1 MQLPP
6 ERPQSP
12 PYLPPAHGMGGAPIY
27 SARGGMP
34 GEPPQLAVSVMDRG
48 TERLLAGVAHG
59 AIAFGLLGVTF
70 PVALLITGVI
80 WLYSRRSPYVR
91 FHSDQA
97 GCYQCSVLLINV
109 LVVVVLAV
117 FGGFAVFGVMRG
129 ETTWSELGLVLWGIV
144 LFLAWF
150 AITILLGVIGAIMV
164 LLGKP
169 FKYPF
174 IGDRFLERG
183 A

>member
-1 MQLPP
+1 
-6 ERPQSP
+6 
-12 PYLPPAHGMGGAPIY
+12 
-27 SARGGMP
+27 MP
-34 GEPPQLAVSVMDRG
+34 GEPPQLAGGAMDRG

-70 PVALLITGVI
+70 PVALLITGVV

-109 LVVVVLAV
+109 LVVAVLAV
-117 FGGFAVFGVMRG
+117 FGGFAVFGAIRG
-129 ETTWSELGLVLWGIV
+129 ETTWGELGLVLWGIG
-144 LFLAWF
+144 LFLVWF
-150 AITILLGVIGAIMV
+150 AITIVLGVIGAIMV
-164 LLGKP
+164 LLGRP

-174 IGDRFLERG
+174 IGDRFLKRG

>member
-1 MQLPP
+1 MQQRPESPQYPAYPPLP
-6 ERPQSP
+6 
-12 PYLPPAHGMGGAPIY
+12 GGAP
-27 SARGGMP
+27 P
-34 GEPPQLAVSVMDRG
+34 QPPQMAAGAMDRE

-59 AIAFGLLGVTF
+59 AIAFGLLGLTL
-70 PVALLITGVI
+70 PISLLITGII

-129 ETTWSELGLVLWGIV
+129 EGTWAGLGLVLWGLV
-144 LFLAWF
+144 LFGAWF
-150 AITILLGVIGAIMV
+150 V
-164 LLGKP
+164 
-169 FKYPF
+169 
-174 IGDRFLERG
+174 
-183 A
+183 

>member
-1 MQLPP
+1 MISKMQQHP
-6 ERPQSP
+6 ERPQYP
-12 PYLPPAHGMGGAPIY
+12 PYPPVPGGAP
-27 SARGGMP
+27 P
-34 GEPPQLAVSVMDRG
+34 QPPQIAGGAMDRE

-59 AIAFGLLGVTF
+59 AIAFGLFGLTLPISLLVTG
-70 PVALLITGVI
+70 II

-109 LVVVVLAV
+109 LVVMVLAV
-117 FGGFAVFGVMRG
+117 FGGFAIFGVMRG
-129 ETTWSELGLVLWGIV
+129 ESTWAGLGLVLWGIV
-144 LFLAWF
+144 LFALWF
-150 AITILLGVIGAIMV
+150 AITIFAGIFGAVMV

-174 IGDRFLERG
+174 IGDWFLKRET
-183 A
+183 